1 MLSTRSII
9 SKTSTVNASRLS
21 LSTSTLYF
29 NHNINHDF
37 NQLSNSRRTITV
49 LSPARNKVA
58 DATSTL
64 KSDPSKVKTQMTK
77 SSGGTKHLE
86 DYLLFHPVYTPEE
99 LESVK
104 IVHREAKTASDKV
117 AGE

>member
-1 MLSTRSII
+1 
-9 SKTSTVNASRLS
+9 
-21 LSTSTLYF
+21 
-29 NHNINHDF
+29 
-37 NQLSNSRRTITV
+37 
-49 LSPARNKVA
+49 
-58 DATSTL
+58 
-64 KSDPSKVKTQMTK
+64 MTK